1 MQAIAFYIVYPFL
14 YLIASLPIWALYRL
28 SDVAYYLFRL
38 SGYRREVVY
47 TNLKNSFP
55 DKTEKEIN
63 QLCNEYFKYLC
74 DLILETLKTLRMTE
88 DEAKA
93 RCIFHKK
100 EWLDKLYSTNKSIVL
115 VLGHYGNWEWAGP
128 SFTLNTPYQLI
139 VIYRPLTNPY
149 FDKMMFRMR
158 TKFGTKISP
167 VNQTLRDMVANR
179 NKITATAF
187 IADQSATTANSYWT
201 TFLHQDTSV
210 FNGPE
215 KLAVKFDYPVVYIN
229 IQRKRRGYYEIE
241 PEMLFEKPSLTR
253 ENEILE
259 AFTRRLE
266 KEILIDPV
274 PWLWSHKRW
283 KHKRPSVE

>member
-1 MQAIAFYIVYPFL
+1 
-14 YLIASLPIWALYRL
+14 
-28 SDVAYYLFRL
+28 
-38 SGYRREVVY
+38 
-47 TNLKNSFP
+47 
-55 DKTEKEIN
+55 
-63 QLCNEYFKYLC
+63 
-74 DLILETLKTLRMTE
+74 
-88 DEAKA
+88 
-93 RCIFHKK
+93 
-100 EWLDKLYSTNKSIVL
+100 
-115 VLGHYGNWEWAGP
+115 
-128 SFTLNTPYQLI
+128 
-139 VIYRPLTNPY
+139 
-149 FDKMMFRMR
+149 MR
-158 TKFGTKISP
+158 TKFGTKITP

-266 KEILIDPV
+266 KEIIIDPV